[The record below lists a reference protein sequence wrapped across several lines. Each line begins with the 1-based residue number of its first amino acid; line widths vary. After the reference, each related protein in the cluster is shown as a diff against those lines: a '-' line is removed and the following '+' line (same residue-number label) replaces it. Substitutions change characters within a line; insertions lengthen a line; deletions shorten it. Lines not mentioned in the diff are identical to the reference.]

1 MRISMRF
8 ARDVI
13 IAGRK
18 YRAQIRY
25 QTDDKQLRQQAW
37 GIQSEE
43 VLRMLL
49 PYGAEVYEKDLVTLN
64 NKCYVC
70 TCTRIYPGH
79 VEAIFRRCAK

>member
-1 MRISMRF
+1 MRISMRY
-8 ARDVI
+8 ARDVV
-13 IAGRK
+13 IAGKK

-25 QTDDKQLRQQAW
+25 ETDDKQLRQQQW

-49 PYGAEVYEKDLVTLN
+49 PYGADVQEKDRIDLHG
-64 NKCYVC
+64 KCYVC